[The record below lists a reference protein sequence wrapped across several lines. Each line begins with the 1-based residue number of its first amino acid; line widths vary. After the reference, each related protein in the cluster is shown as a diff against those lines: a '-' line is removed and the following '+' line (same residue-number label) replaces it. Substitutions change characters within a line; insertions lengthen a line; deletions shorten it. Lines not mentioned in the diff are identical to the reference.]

1 MKNIAIIAAVV
12 ASLAAPAVAQSAA
25 SVAAIQ
31 HFNQFEDSALE
42 RTNVN
47 SVGQRVAPA
56 GTLGQTFSVL
66 NSVQDAASDRR
77 GERGATVVNGT
88 PAHGADI
95 FARLRAASLED
106 E

>member
-1 MKNIAIIAAVV
+1 MKNIAIIAAVA

-31 HFNQFEDSALE
+31 HFNQFEDNALE

-47 SVGQRVAPA
+47 GVGQRVAPA
-56 GTLGQTFSVL
+56 GNLGETFSVL
-66 NSVQDAASDRR
+66 NSVQDTASDRR
-77 GERGATVVNGT
+77 GLNGATVVNGT
-88 PAHGADI
+88 PAYGADI
-95 FARLRAASLED
+95 FDRLRAASLED